1 MNNLPDLR
9 IQIGRVIGISMP
21 TLLLALAL
29 ATLVWFFVEIKRK
42 RVQLKSMITWLVL
55 NCVYTLAVIYIFIV
69 QMLQIFGYVAPNLFS
84 LFAFYVFGLELPH
97 GMEWVFLWIFG
108 LLIYILIKTLV
119 NYIRLTGLDQR
130 IDYLNQ
136 ELAILKGKVN
146 RTADFAKIP
155 LTVTP
160 LTPREVK
167 LKLKDRL
174 RKMRAEVKI
183 EKQIQS
189 LEKRY
194 HKKSINSKK
203 NSSD

>member
-1 MNNLPDLR
+1 M
-9 IQIGRVIGISMP
+9 
-21 TLLLALAL
+21 
-29 ATLVWFFVEIKRK
+29 
-42 RVQLKSMITWLVL
+42 
-55 NCVYTLAVIYIFIV
+55 
-69 QMLQIFGYVAPNLFS
+69 
-84 LFAFYVFGLELPH
+84 FGLELPH

-194 HKKSINSKK
+194 RKKSINSKK
-203 NSSD
+203 NSSTSPFSAQTLPYN